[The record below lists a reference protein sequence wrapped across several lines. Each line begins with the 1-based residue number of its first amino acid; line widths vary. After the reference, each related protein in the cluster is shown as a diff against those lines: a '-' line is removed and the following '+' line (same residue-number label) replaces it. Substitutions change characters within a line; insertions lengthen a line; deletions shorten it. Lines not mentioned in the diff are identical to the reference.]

1 MPKKSFVINPK
12 KKKEEREKN
21 KESRV
26 HAQLARCATSRVLS
40 TIIPA
45 WIIQQSVAPLLPKA
59 LITGVLNHIIII
71 LESKL
76 IRKLSWFAHL
86 KSNLLWWMTVI
97 KLRLPFTYCV
107 LYDYISL
114 IERRIADWIL
124 FKMDFFIRDWLF
136 MALSTISRVRS
147 YNSFSSELLKQN
159 NNSFII

>member
-12 KKKEEREKN
+12 KKRREREKQRV
-21 KESRV
+21 SRV
-26 HAQLARCATSRVLS
+26 HAQLARCATSHVLS

-86 KSNLLWWMTVI
+86 KSNLLLMDDCNKTSPPFHL
-97 KLRLPFTYCV
+97 LRTIRL
-107 LYDYISL
+107 YISYWKENCWL
-114 IERRIADWIL
+114 NSIQ
-124 FKMDFFIRDWLF
+124 MDFLF
-136 MALSTISRVRS
+136 VTETDVYGLI
-147 YNSFSSELLKQN
+147 NNKSSSN
-159 NNSFII
+159 V